1 MVPTN
6 SKDRKRRHGALY
18 LIALGGISIVIVAGV
33 MALQPAPTPLDW
45 IIRATAMLGFLAVFL
60 TAISAVFM
68 RELYQLLGRPFIRVH
83 HVVAVA
89 GLVLVTLHPVGVA
102 IRSSSLRVFLPDFS
116 SVDAFLS
123 LGGRPAWYLI
133 GLASLAALFRTRI
146 KQSWR
151 AIHYLNYV
159 AFFLATAHALMIGP
173 DFGSLAMRGVAALM
187 ALALV
192 GVFVHKRLKRW
203 RLTRRR

>member
-1 MVPTN
+1 MATN
-6 SKDRKRRHGALY
+6 TGDRKRRRGSLY
-18 LIALGGISIVIVAGV
+18 LIAAAAISIAIVAGV
-33 MALQPAPTPLDW
+33 MALQPAETPLDW
-45 IIRATAMLGFLAVFL
+45 IIRATAILGFLAVFL
-60 TAISAVFM
+60 TSFSSVFM
-68 RELYQLLGRPFIRVH
+68 RELHQLLGRPFIRVH
-83 HVVAVA
+83 HLVAVA

-102 IRSSSLRVFLPDFS
+102 IQSSSLRVFLPDFS
-116 SVDAFLS
+116 SVEAFLR

-133 GLASLAALFRTRI
+133 GLASLAALLRTRI

-159 AFFLATAHALMIGP
+159 AFFIATAHAVMIGT

-187 ALALV
+187 ALALA